1 MDGAIVPAHLLVLW
15 DVDHTLIETGGI
27 GSQIY
32 ATAFEKVTG
41 HPLGQMAHMHGRTE
55 PVIFRDTLDLNG
67 LDDAP
72 GLYENFAAEQ
82 AEGYRQRQADLRE
95 HGRAL
100 PGAAAALRALSQ
112 RPDVT
117 QSVLTGNTRP
127 AAELKLAAFGL
138 DRYVDFGIASYGT
151 DSDTRADLVAIARD
165 RAAARTS
172 LEFTPDTTLIIG
184 DTPADVTAARDGGAR
199 IIAVATGS
207 YSTAELAGA
216 GAGTV
221 LADLSDTPAFL
232 AAVEASKPPR

>member
-15 DVDHTLIETGGI
+15 DVDHTLIETRGV
-27 GSQIY
+27 GSQFD
-32 ATAFEKVTG
+32 APAFEKVTG
-41 HPLGQMAHMHGRTE
+41 HPRGQMAHMHGRTE
-55 PVIFRDTLDLNG
+55 PVIFRDTLALNG
-67 LDDAP
+67 LADAP

-95 HGRAL
+95 HGRGL

-112 RPDVT
+112 RPEVT

-138 DRYVDFGIASYGT
+138 DGYVDFDIASYGT

-165 RAAARTS
+165 RTAARTS
-172 LEFTPDTTLIIG
+172 LQFTPDTTLIIG
-184 DTPADVTAARDGGAR
+184 DTPDDVTAARDGGAR

-216 GAGTV
+216 GAGRV
-221 LADLSDTPAFL
+221 LAGLADTPPFP
-232 AAVEASKPPR
+232 AAVGA